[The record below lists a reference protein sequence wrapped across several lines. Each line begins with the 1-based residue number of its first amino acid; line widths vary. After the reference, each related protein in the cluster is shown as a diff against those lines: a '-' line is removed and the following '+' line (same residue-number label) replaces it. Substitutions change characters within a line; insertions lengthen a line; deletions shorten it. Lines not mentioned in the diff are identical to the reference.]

1 MTTRAR
7 TGWLAAIM
15 TFWAGGLQ
23 ADVVMLDDGSRLVGT
38 IDQLTATEAQMSNTF
53 AGNLNVPR
61 GRIVGI
67 ETEAPV
73 TVQLDDGAYLTARL
87 TESEQGTLTLQVAET
102 GTRAVD
108 LGGVRG
114 VYRDDPQTL
123 QQQRLA
129 VRVSGD
135 TNVGISLTSGNTDTE
150 NFRVD
155 GRVITR
161 TLKNRYT
168 LTGEFNQEESE
179 GVKIKENW
187 NSLVKY
193 DHFVSERWFWFN
205 SASFESDQ
213 FKDLDLRSAIAAG
226 MGYQFFET
234 DDRILSVEFGPSYID
249 ENFIEADDDR
259 FFGSRWAVNYEQ
271 RLWNGLWV
279 YHNQEGLLGLEST
292 DDLTVRAR
300 TGLRMN
306 VTERIIARVQTA
318 VDWDRSPPPDS
329 ESTDLQHSLTIGY
342 RF

>member
-15 TFWAGGLQ
+15 TIWASGLQ
-23 ADVVMLDDGSRLVGT
+23 ADVVMLDDGTRLVGT
-38 IDQLTATEAQMSNTF
+38 VDQLTATEAQMSNTF
-53 AGNLNVPR
+53 AGDLTVPR

-87 TESEQGTLTLQVAET
+87 TASEQRTLTLQVAET

-114 VYRDDPQTL
+114 VYRDDPQTVERN
-123 QQQRLA
+123 RLA
-129 VRVSGD
+129 VRVTGD
-135 TNVGISLTSGNTDTE
+135 ANVGLSLTSGNTDTE
-150 NFRVD
+150 NFHVD

-161 TLKNRYT
+161 TPKNRYT
-168 LTGEFNQEESE
+168 LTGEFTSEESE
-179 GVKIKENW
+179 GVKVKENW

-205 SASFESDQ
+205 SASFESDD

-226 MGYQFFET
+226 IGYQFFES

-249 ENFIEADDDR
+249 ENFIEAEDDQ

-271 RLWNGLWV
+271 RLWNGLWL
-279 YHNQEGLLGLEST
+279 YHTQEGLLGLEST
-292 DDLTVRAR
+292 DDLTIRAR

-306 VTERIIARVQTA
+306 VTERIIARIQTA

-329 ESTDLQHSLTIGY
+329 DSTDLQHTLTVGY